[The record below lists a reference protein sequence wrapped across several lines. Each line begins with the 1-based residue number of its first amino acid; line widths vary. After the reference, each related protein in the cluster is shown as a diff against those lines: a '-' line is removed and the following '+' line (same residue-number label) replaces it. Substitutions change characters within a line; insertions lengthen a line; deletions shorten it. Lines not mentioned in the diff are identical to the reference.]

1 MPKYTFALDD
11 IPLQPNPHKMVDAKN
26 FSLPVTAP
34 PNVYRPSSL
43 IRKSALFHPSRSSAF
58 AACTKPRPFVAP
70 LPFLVCL
77 PFFCCCLSAF
87 RRPSSKAGCEVAFL
101 KLAAAKRRRWL
112 VLDEFAKYAF
122 FGLKRKRRN
131 FERSV
136 LKYVSIKI
144 PALTHSGRKSRVCVN
159 AADRLSPG
167 AKSKTSLYFSASP

>member
-1 MPKYTFALDD
+1 MPKYTFALDA
-11 IPLQPNPHKMVDAKN
+11 IPLQPNPHKIVDAKN
-26 FSLPVTAP
+26 FSVPVTAP

-43 IRKSALFHPSRSSAF
+43 TRKSTLFHPSRSSAF
-58 AACTKPRPFVAP
+58 AARTKL
-70 LPFLVCL
+70 LPAVCFSRL
-77 PFFCCCLSAF
+77 SCASAF
-87 RRPSSKAGCEVAFL
+87 RRSSSKAGRGVAFL

-122 FGLKRKRRN
+122 FGLKRKRRD

-159 AADRLSPG
+159 AADRLSPRHQ
-167 AKSKTSLYFSASP
+167 ALTAFLLPLPFCF